1 MKIKGSA
8 MIVPT
13 DGMVIEQDTVFKQG
27 VYYLPNGIV
36 IGADNVTLDGNGAL
50 LVGKKRN
57 GPGVTLER
65 YNGVT
70 IKNLKLREYEY
81 GIRAYH
87 AEGLTI
93 SGCQITSTREEPPN
107 TLFLDIWLPAERA
120 YGGGILLWSV
130 QDSQITGNDLQ
141 HQMNGLL
148 TYQCQRLTVKG
159 NVANYC
165 SGFGI
170 HLYATSNSLFEE
182 NSADFCCRYEPRGE
196 RKGHM
201 GADATGFLIVA
212 GSSNNIFRRNFARMG
227 GDGFFMAGLNPQ
239 FAHRGCNDNRFE
251 ENDASYSPN
260 IGFESTFCK
269 GNVYVNNYANRCN
282 YGFWL
287 GFSEGYVLEDNVMMY
302 NAQAGIAV
310 ENGCGFRVRRNTFQD
325 NGHGILLWSKHIPAF
340 DEAVPKNTTSYDWL
354 IEDNTFIHN
363 DKAIRI
369 AADQDHGIR
378 PYQGGAPRP
387 HDHVIRKNKVEANR
401 IGVELL
407 NCGRNVVQDNTMRG
421 NVEGDVKDEKRHP
434 LG

>member
-1 MKIKGSA
+1 
-8 MIVPT
+8 MIIPT

-36 IGADNVTLDGNGAL
+36 MGTDNITLDGNGAV

-107 TLFLDIWLPAERA
+107 TLFLDIWLPAEQA
-120 YGGGILLWSV
+120 YGGGILLRNV
-130 QDSQITGNDLQ
+130 TDSHITGNDLQ

-159 NVANYC
+159 NIANYC
-165 SGFGI
+165 SGFGF
-170 HLYATSNSLFEE
+170 HLYATSNSLFED
-182 NSADFCCRYEPRGE
+182 NYADFCCRYHPRGE
-196 RKGHM
+196 RAGHM
-201 GADATGFLIVA
+201 GADAAGFLIVS
-212 GSSNNIFRRNFARMG
+212 GSCKNVFRRNYARMG
-227 GDGFFMAGLNPQ
+227 GDGFFMAGLNPRYE
-239 FAHRGCNDNRFE
+239 FAGCDDNRFE

-260 IGFESTFCK
+260 IGFEATFCQ
-269 GNVYVNNYANRCN
+269 GNRFVNNYANYCN

-287 GFSEGYVLEDNVMMY
+287 GFSQGCVLEDNMVMH

-310 ENGCGFRVRRNTFQD
+310 ENGYGFRVRRNTFED
-325 NGHGILLWSKHIPAF
+325 NEHGILLWSKHVPAF
-340 DEAVPKNTTSYDWL
+340 DKVVPKNSTSYDWL

-363 DKAIRI
+363 GKGIRI

-378 PYQGGAPRP
+378 PYEGSAPRP
-387 HDHVIRKNKVEANR
+387 HDHVIRKNR
-401 IGVELL
+401 IEGSRVGVELV
-407 NCGRNVVQDNTMRG
+407 NCGRNVVEDNVMHG
-421 NVEGDVKDEKRHP
+421 NVGGDVKDEKRHP